1 MTVVLVAA
9 VVTVVAAGNEQQN
22 ACNVSPA
29 RASSAITVGSTD
41 RTDSLSW
48 FSNWGSCVDILAPGS
63 DITSAWKDS
72 DTATNTIS
80 GTSMA
85 SPHVAGAAALALQ
98 KNPEAT
104 ADQVKETLTTTA
116 TKDAIDKV
124 NGSPNLLLNALK
136 AFQA

>member
-1 MTVVLVAA
+1 M
-9 VVTVVAAGNEQQN
+9 
-22 ACNVSPA
+22 
-29 RASSAITVGSTD
+29 GSTD

-85 SPHVAGAAALALQ
+85 SPHVAGGAALALE
-98 KNPEAT
+98 KNPTAT
-104 ADQVKETLTTTA
+104 VEEVTATLTETA
-116 TKDAIDKV
+116 TKDAIDGV

-136 AFQA
+136 VSAG